1 MYIRYSMNYEVKEAL
16 KEIMDIPPIFRREF
30 IVKYLR
36 ENLSREEA
44 RKYLIDKKKG
54 DFVKVLLE
62 EGLVTREELL
72 EKIGKERILQYFHV
86 ISAST

>member
-1 MYIRYSMNYEVKEAL
+1 MNYEVKEAL

-44 RKYLIDKKKG
+44 RRYLIDKKKG
-54 DFVKVLLE
+54 EFVKVLLE

>member
-1 MYIRYSMNYEVKEAL
+1 MNYEVKEAL

-30 IVKYLR
+30 IVKFLR

-44 RKYLIDKKKG
+44 RRYLLDKKKG
-54 DFVKVLLE
+54 EYVKVLIK

-72 EKIGKERILQYFHV
+72 EKIGKERILNYFHT
-86 ISAST
+86 ISTLT

>member
-44 RKYLIDKKKG
+44 RRYLIDKKKG
-54 DFVKVLLE
+54 EFVKVLLE